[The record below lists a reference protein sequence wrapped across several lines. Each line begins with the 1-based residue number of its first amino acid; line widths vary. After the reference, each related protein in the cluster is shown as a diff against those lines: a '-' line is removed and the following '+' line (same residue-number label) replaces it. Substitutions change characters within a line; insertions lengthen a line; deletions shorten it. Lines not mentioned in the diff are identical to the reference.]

1 MKLEWVLSSGVTNGY
16 VCWSL
21 YETSEIEHNK
31 LGYYRMYA
39 IISSPIKGEKPGWY
53 MRHLYTPKG
62 EIGGMYIALER
73 LPIDDAKAA
82 IKAWVLLNID
92 VEGLLGENQ

>member
-53 MRHLYTPKG
+53 IRYLWTPKG
-62 EIGGMYIALER
+62 EIVGASARSGREYMGKAR
-73 LPIDDAKAA
+73 LKDAKIA
-82 IKAWVLLNID
+82 
-92 VEGLLGENQ
+92 VETIVRLTV

>member
-62 EIGGMYIALER
+62 EIGGLPVWSGREYMGETR
-73 LPIDDAKAA
+73 LKDAKVA
-82 IKAWVLLNID
+82 
-92 VEGLLGENQ
+92 VETIVRLTM